1 MSPANVMAAIGGS
14 GLLELGSLPSMQA
27 RPLIARMQSEG
38 LEVAAE
44 GASYF
49 AYLPE
54 NRTTGCATIIDD
66 DDEARAFVQAMLE
79 AGVPVVDSTE

>member
-1 MSPANVMAAIGGS
+1 
-14 GLLELGSLPSMQA
+14 
-27 RPLIARMQSEG
+27 MQSEG